1 MIKIKKLSFLL
12 VIGYLSIGSLSLK
25 AQEIQKSQ
33 EAKDSWGLMAPSVF
47 ASRDSDHFHVTKIGT
62 GLLPFYKSGQDY
74 LGIQASTNHYSSP
87 EWAKDGGQASLV
99 QRSINSKTGLGSIA
113 SLGVSNLYGR
123 DLLIADV
130 SYSAPITDTFSYE
143 TFFFRDWVE
152 TRNSLTNGI
161 SHNYYGGSLEKRV
174 ATDWTVIGLLAQQ
187 KFSDSNIRNH
197 LRAKVIY
204 DLLPEQGIN
213 LQLRHRQYRNSHDV
227 TVNYF
232 NPNEYDENMAVVGW
246 RKKVQGWQLSG
257 VAGLGRQK
265 INDDP
270 YTTTQLLE
278 IEAVSP
284 IFNKI
289 FLRSKAGY
297 SDSAGFGGPDYSY
310 KYFQTDLIF
319 QFN

>member
-1 MIKIKKLSFLL
+1 MIRIKKISIFLL
-12 VIGYLSIGSLSLK
+12 AAFLSAGSLSLK
-25 AQEIQKSQ
+25 AEEILKNQSTKN
-33 EAKDSWGLMAPSVF
+33 SWGLMAPSIF
-47 ASRDSDHFHVTKIGT
+47 ASEDSEDFHVTKVGT
-62 GLLPFYKSGQDY
+62 GLLPFYKSGQNY

-99 QRSINSKTGLGSIA
+99 QRSINSSTGLGSIA
-113 SLGVSNLYGR
+113 SLGVSSLYGR
-123 DLLIADV
+123 ELFIADV
-130 SYSAPITDTFSYE
+130 TYSAPITKTFSYE

-161 SHNYYGGSLEKRV
+161 SHNYYGGSLEKRI
-174 ATDWTVIGLLAQQ
+174 ASDWTIIGLLAQQ

-197 LRAKVIY
+197 LRGKIIF
-204 DLLPEQGIN
+204 DLLPEEGVN
-213 LQLRHRQYRNSHDV
+213 LQLRHRQYRNSHEV

-232 NPNEYDENMAVVGW
+232 NPNEYDENMAAMGW

-257 VAGLGRQK
+257 LVGLGRQK

-270 YTTTQLLE
+270 HTTTKLLE
-278 IEAVSP
+278 IEAISP

-289 FLRSKAGY
+289 FLRSKVGY

-310 KYFQTDLIF
+310 KYFQSDLIF